1 MQRHL
6 LQDAMSFESKKALLF
21 LKNLGENSQQS
32 LNNLTLKSIALIVL
46 ASQKTVSSLFSFLSL
61 QSFSK
66 YIWSSLGF
74 TENLDLN

>member
-32 LNNLTLKSIALIVL
+32 LNNLTLKSIAIIIV
-46 ASQKTVSSLFSFLSL
+46 FFLKSTIVFEIYL
-61 QSFSK
+61 EFARFHRK
-66 YIWSSLGF
+66 P
-74 TENLDLN
+74 